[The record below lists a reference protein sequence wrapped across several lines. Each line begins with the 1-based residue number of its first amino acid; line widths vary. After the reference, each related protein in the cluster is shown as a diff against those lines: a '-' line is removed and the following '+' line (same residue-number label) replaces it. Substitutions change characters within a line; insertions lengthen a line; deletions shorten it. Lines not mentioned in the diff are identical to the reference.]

1 MFTDTFTSTHAKRAL
16 DGNNHV
22 VHSTVPRIRPHHKF
36 ITAIIISAMVVIF
49 ADISITH
56 AQTAVSVDEPA
67 FTLAQ
72 AAPSGAD
79 DGRGGPP
86 REAVEVCASLPV
98 DAICGFAGRDGQQ
111 ISGTCRSPEADIPL
125 VCAPADLPQN
135 G

>member
-1 MFTDTFTSTHAKRAL
+1 MFTDTFTSTRAKRTL
-16 DGNNHV
+16 DGNIHV
-22 VHSTVPRIRPHHKF
+22 VHSTVPRVRPHHKF

-49 ADISITH
+49 ADISIAH
-56 AQTAVSVDEPA
+56 AQTAISVDELAP
-67 FTLAQ
+67 TLAQ

-79 DGRGGPP
+79 GDRGRPP
-86 REAVEVCASLPV
+86 REAVEACASLAV
-98 DAICGFAGRDGQQ
+98 DATCGFAGRDGQQ